1 MLKDD
6 LNLLIAYA
14 KKNLKLEGLNEIYV
28 RNTLMKKF
36 NIEEEYYDTDTSIV
50 NDLVRPD
57 ILIEKLSK
65 DLIDSQL
72 FKDIVDFGTSVVNTS
87 EPATKADAT

>member
-14 KKNLKLEGLNEIYV
+14 KKNLKLDGLNEIYV

-36 NIEEEYYDTDTSIV
+36 NIEEE
-50 NDLVRPD
+50 
-57 ILIEKLSK
+57 
-65 DLIDSQL
+65 
-72 FKDIVDFGTSVVNTS
+72 
-87 EPATKADAT
+87 